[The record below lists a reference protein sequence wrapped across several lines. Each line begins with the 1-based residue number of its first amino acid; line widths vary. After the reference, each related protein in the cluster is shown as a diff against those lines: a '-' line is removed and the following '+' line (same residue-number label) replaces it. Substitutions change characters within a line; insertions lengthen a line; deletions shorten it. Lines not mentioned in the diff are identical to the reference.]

1 MKISFNNVICVLVTI
16 AYAIFFVVMANGWRG
31 IFLEV

>member
-1 MKISFNNVICVLVTI
+1 MKISFNNVICVLVTM
-16 AYAIFFVVMANGWRG
+16 AYAIFVVMANGWRG